1 MSNDEKRFHDKANLA
16 VMTKSPS
23 GFFIFARMK
32 KRKARKRFKYFVI
45 YWFVRFLLA
54 FSNFLPRTWWLAF
67 IGWLGKVAFAFAG
80 RFRDLTVAHLGLAY
94 GREKTASEIYALAR
108 QSFVALGKN
117 AGDIFRS
124 MNVKTLADL
133 EKFLTTTGLEHFEKA
148 NARGK
153 GVIFLT
159 CHLGA
164 FDLQVTS
171 MALRGFQPN
180 IIGTTLK
187 DPRLNDLL
195 VNYRNAYGAIAI
207 ERGKETFRLIKALK
221 QGGAVA
227 ILIDQDTKVKS
238 VFVDFFCMKA
248 STPVG
253 AAVLALKTGAAIVPT
268 TIHLGKDNKQHM
280 EIFPELE
287 VTKTGNEEED
297 IITNTQRFTR
307 FIEEQI
313 RKHPEQWLWMHERWK
328 TRPS

>member
-1 MSNDEKRFHDKANLA
+1 
-16 VMTKSPS
+16 
-23 GFFIFARMK
+23 MK
-32 KRKARKRFKYFVI
+32 KRKASKRFKYFLL
-45 YWFVRFLLA
+45 YWFVRFMLA
-54 FSNFLPRTWWLAF
+54 FSNFLPRTWWLG
-67 IGWLGKVAFAFAG
+67 ICGWLGKIGFALAG
-80 RFRDLTVAHLGLAY
+80 RFRDQTVAHLGLAY
-94 GREKTASEIYALAR
+94 GGQQSARETYALAR
-108 QSFVALGKN
+108 QTFIMLGKN

-124 MNVKTLADL
+124 MRVKSLADL
-133 EKFLTTTGLEHFEKA
+133 EKFLVTTGLEHFEKA
-148 NARGK
+148 SAKGK

-164 FDLQVTS
+164 FDLQVTN
-171 MALRGFQPN
+171 MALRGLKPN

-221 QGGAVA
+221 LGGAVA

-238 VFVDFFCMKA
+238 VFVDFFGMKA

-268 TIHLGKDNKQHM
+268 FIHLGSDNKQHM

-287 VTKTGNEEED
+287 VTNTGHEEVD
-297 IITNTQRFTR
+297 VVTNTQRFTHL
-307 FIEEQI
+307 IEQQI
-313 RKHPEQWLWMHERWK
+313 RKYPDQWVWMHERWK
-328 TRPS
+328 TRPE

>member
-1 MSNDEKRFHDKANLA
+1 MPGYPNLA
-16 VMTKSPS
+16 VITKSPS
-23 GFFIFARMK
+23 PFFIFARMK
-32 KRKARKRFKYFVI
+32 KRKARKRFKYFLL

-54 FSNFLPRTWWLAF
+54 FSNSLPRTWWLA
-67 IGWLGKVAFAFAG
+67 ICGWLGKIAFSFAG
-80 RFRDLTVAHLGLAY
+80 RYRDQTVAHVGLAY
-94 GREKTASEIYALAR
+94 GGKQTAREIYGLAR
-108 QSFVALGKN
+108 QTFIMMGKN

-124 MNVKTLADL
+124 MRVKALPDL
-133 EKFLTTTGLEHFEKA
+133 EKFLVTTGLEHFERASAK
-148 NARGK
+148 GK

-164 FDLQVTS
+164 FDLQVTN
-171 MALRGFQPN
+171 MALRGLKPN

-221 QGGAVA
+221 LGGAVA

-238 VFVDFFCMKA
+238 VFVDFFGMKA

-268 TIHLGKDNKQHM
+268 TIHLGSDNKQHM
-280 EIFPELE
+280 EISPALE
-287 VTKTGNEEED
+287 VISTGNEEAD
-297 IITNTQRFTR
+297 VVTNTQRFTN
-307 FIEEQI
+307 FIEQQI
-313 RKHPEQWLWMHERWK
+313 RKYPDQWLWMHERWK
-328 TRPS
+328 TRPE